1 MVLHSAHILCLAS
14 VAQIRL
20 ILTGYCLLHHSSCQ
34 HWSWPGYQLGGCM
47 PGPGNARGMKHFQ
60 TLPQNYKIP
69 FYYSSSSVKTLHE
82 TKEKLSSLIF
92 PCQYLSCVWIAIW
105 NKNVSF
111 TSVGLWFL
119 SEGTWPVSQAAGA
132 LSMLT
137 QVPCY
142 SCWSHNPRSYSSHT
156 VLLSWEKCLTHPVPL
171 LYLLW

>member
-1 MVLHSAHILCLAS
+1 MRPSELPTMVLHSAHILCLAS

-105 NKNVSF
+105 NKKCQFYFSRALIFVWRHL
-111 TSVGLWFL
+111 TRL
-119 SEGTWPVSQAAGA
+119 SGCRSPIYADPGT
-132 LSMLT
+132 LLFML
-137 QVPCY
+137 VP
-142 SCWSHNPRSYSSHT
+142 
-156 VLLSWEKCLTHPVPL
+156 
-171 LYLLW
+171 